1 MIIIF
6 KWDSLGWNG
15 IYDSLIQLSLIKW
28 DGVLL
33 LFDISSRDDFNGLN
47 YCLSLITYYL
57 ELEDFPVL
65 LIAKK

>member
-1 MIIIF
+1 MEYF
-6 KWDSLGWNG
+6 DST
-15 IYDSLIQLSLIKW
+15 IKYHLRYN

-47 YCLSLITYYL
+47 YCLSLITDYL

>member
-47 YCLSLITYYL
+47 YCLSLITDYL